1 MEMRTIKLTVKD
13 PQRFEWGIREFY
25 PEAKIRLIA
34 LLPENYAEYEIVY
47 FKKEQRDGV
56 AGYCK
61 GYRNW

>member
-1 MEMRTIKLTVKD
+1 MEIKTIKITVKD

-25 PEAKIRLIA
+25 PDAKIKLVS
-34 LLPENYAEYEIVY
+34 LLPENFAEYEIIY
-47 FKKEQRDGV
+47 TKKEYRDGV